1 MFRKNVLPNVKKDV
15 SRSWQ
20 ETPDRVHEFYSWC
33 AKEAPDASKL
43 PITIFKKER
52 ENSLSL
58 IRKIEIDELVIRVTR
73 RILHDWEENL
83 TSFDHIDCVEH
94 VTDHRWMGVWFTVDL
109 IHPNHGHSELIRN
122 FTGFIC
128 GYQYITARHIDVR
141 IQTDGDRLTDRG
153 FGHFSCGKNDFCDF
167 GLLPR
172 RKYS

>member
-15 SRSWQ
+15 SQSWQ
-20 ETPDRVHEFYSWC
+20 VTPDRTHEFYSWC
-33 AKEAPDASKL
+33 AKEAPDASRL

-109 IHPNHGHSELIRN
+109 IHPNHGKNIRLYQLSEPDFDVFEFMKTLADLIDCPMN
-122 FTGFIC
+122 LSKKI
-128 GYQYITARHIDVR
+128 HR
-141 IQTDGDRLTDRG
+141 IPV
-153 FGHFSCGKNDFCDF
+153 S
-167 GLLPR
+167 
-172 RKYS
+172 